1 MKLFDI
7 RRNRHAWEGGDA
19 IVVGAYAIC
28 GDDVTQKV
36 NTCGTN
42 PGFIR
47 GELEFMEA

>member
-1 MKLFDI
+1 MC
-7 RRNRHAWEGGDA
+7 EGGDA

-28 GDDVTQKV
+28 RDDVAQKV

-47 GELEFMEA
+47 RELELMKA